1 MNKQNI
7 IKSLEEFIK
16 MPKFETNEMEFYDGL
31 SNDELRSLLNN
42 ILNESANKFIG
53 IVKMDGHGS
62 DYLQS
67 MSGGLKKMDD
77 VKLLLDT
84 TDREMVCSYYEN
96 LMDIVN
102 LESSEG
108 LLNTWL
114 YGFDPNAL

>member
-7 IKSLEEFIK
+7 INSLEEFSK
-16 MPKFETNEMEFYDGL
+16 VPKFEADEVLFYDGL
-31 SNDELRSLLNN
+31 ADDELRLLLNN
-42 ILNESANKFIG
+42 VINESANEFID
-53 IVKMDGHGS
+53 IVNMDGKGS
-62 DYLQS
+62 DYLQV
-67 MSGGLKKMDD
+67 MTNGLKKIDEA
-77 VKLLLDT
+77 KLLLDT

-96 LMDIVN
+96 LMDIVG

>member
-1 MNKQNI
+1 MG
-7 IKSLEEFIK
+7 
-16 MPKFETNEMEFYDGL
+16 FYGGL
-31 SNDELRSLLNN
+31 SNNGLRLLLNN
-42 ILNESANKFIG
+42 IMNESANRFIG

-62 DYLQS
+62 DYIQA
-67 MSGGLKKMDD
+67 MSGGLKKIDEA
-77 VKLLLDT
+77 KLLLDT

-96 LMDIVN
+96 LMDLVN